1 MSSQVSQTGSAAV
14 VEHFDKLSTNRGW
27 SHLYAVSD
35 GKSYHFH
42 VRRARVL
49 ELLPEKLGRVLDVGC
64 GPGVMVSAVLERGG
78 SFEGRDLSP
87 KMISESI
94 EKFGDL
100 PNVNFK
106 QGDIENIDLPDASCD
121 QVLAMAVIEY
131 LASPDKAFAEISRV
145 LKPGGVAVITIPK
158 RRHIDKTMVSLAA
171 PLRALARKAGL
182 ATGDLLPRLCLQ
194 PDELDRA
201 AAHARLIPDGGSQ
214 YNFTPFPYPL
224 TRLLPDLTMRL
235 NTPFESWHQTKSGLK
250 SFFAHGYVGR
260 YRRAE

>member
-1 MSSQVSQTGSAAV
+1 MSSRISQTGSAAV

-27 SHLYAVSD
+27 SQLYAVTD

-49 ELLPEKLGRVLDVGC
+49 ELLPKKLGRVLDVGC
-64 GPGVMVSAVLERGG
+64 GPGVMVNAVLERGG
-78 SFEGRDLSP
+78 IFEGRDLSP
-87 KMISESI
+87 EMVAESMQ
-94 EKFGDL
+94 KFGDL

-131 LASPDKAFAEISRV
+131 LSSPDKALSEIARV
-145 LKPGGVAVITIPK
+145 LKPGGIAVITIPK
-158 RRHIDKTMVSLAA
+158 RRHIDKTMVSIAT
-171 PLRALARKAGL
+171 PFRALARMAGL
-182 ATGDLLPRLCLQ
+182 AAGDLLPRLCLQ
-194 PDELDRA
+194 PDELDQAAKRA
-201 AAHARLIPDGGSQ
+201 GLIPDGGSQ
-214 YNFTPFPYPL
+214 YNFTPLPYPL
-224 TRLLPDLTMRL
+224 TRLAPDLLMRL
-235 NTPFESWHQTKSGLK
+235 NSPFERWHETRSAFK

>member
-1 MSSQVSQTGSAAV
+1 MSSEISRASGTSV
-14 VEHFDKLSTNRGW
+14 VEHFDKLSANRGW
-27 SHLYAVSD
+27 SHLYEVTD

-49 ELLPEKLGRVLDVGC
+49 DLLPQKLGRVLDVGC
-64 GPGVMVSAVLERGG
+64 GPGVMVNAVLERGG

-87 KMISESI
+87 EMVAESI
-94 EKFGDL
+94 DKFGHL

-106 QGDIENIDLPDASCD
+106 TGDIENIDLPDASCD

-131 LASPDKAFAEISRV
+131 LSSPDKALAEISRV
-145 LKPGGVAVITIPK
+145 LNPGGVAVITIPK
-158 RRHIDKTMVSLAA
+158 RRHIDKTMVSFTT
-171 PLRALARKAGL
+171 PFRRLARAAGFG
-182 ATGDLLPRLCLQ
+182 TGDLLPRLCLQ

-201 AAHARLIPDGGSQ
+201 AERAGLTSDGGSQ

-224 TRLLPDLTMRL
+224 TRLIPDISMRL
-235 NTPFESWHQTKSGLK
+235 NTPFERWHETKSALK

-260 YRRAE
+260 YRRTE

>member
-1 MSSQVSQTGSAAV
+1 MNSGFSQPPTASVI
-14 VEHFDKLSTNRGW
+14 EHFDKLSTNRGW
-27 SHLYAVSD
+27 SQLYAVSD

-64 GPGVMVSAVLERGG
+64 GPGVMVNAVLERGG

-87 KMISESI
+87 EMVAESNQ
-94 EKFGDL
+94 KFGHL

-106 QGDIENIDLPDASCD
+106 EGDIEKIDLPDESCD

-131 LASPDKAFAEISRV
+131 LSSPDKALAEIARV

-158 RRHIDKTMVSLAA
+158 RRHIDKTMISLAT
-171 PLRALARKAGL
+171 PFRALARMAGL

-194 PDELDRA
+194 PDELDSAAERA
-201 AAHARLIPDGGSQ
+201 GLVPDGGSQ
-214 YNFTPFPYPL
+214 YNFTPVPYPL
-224 TRLLPDLTMRL
+224 TRLIPNLSMRL
-235 NTPFESWHQTKSGLK
+235 NTPFERWHETKSALK

>member
-1 MSSQVSQTGSAAV
+1 MNSSVSQAPTASV
-14 VEHFDKLSTNRGW
+14 VEHFDKLSANRGW
-27 SHLYAVSD
+27 SHLYEVTD

-49 ELLPEKLGRVLDVGC
+49 ELLPERLGRVLDVGC
-64 GPGVMVSAVLERGG
+64 GPGVMVNAVLERGG

-87 KMISESI
+87 EMVAESI
-94 EKFGDL
+94 EKFGHL

-106 QGDIENIDLPDASCD
+106 TGDIEKIDLPDASCD

-131 LASPDKAFAEISRV
+131 LSSPDKAMAEISRV

-158 RRHIDKTMVSLAA
+158 RRHIDKTMVSLAT
-171 PLRALARKAGL
+171 PFRALARIAGM
-182 ATGDLLPRLCLQ
+182 ATSDLLPRLCLQ
-194 PDELDRA
+194 PAELDRA
-201 AAHARLIPDGGSQ
+201 AERAGLITDGGSQ

-224 TRLLPDLTMRL
+224 TRLIPDISMRL
-235 NTPFESWHQTKSGLK
+235 NTPFERWHETKSALK

-260 YRRAE
+260 YRRPE

>member
-1 MSSQVSQTGSAAV
+1 MSSEISQSSAPSV
-14 VEHFDKLSTNRGW
+14 VEHFDKLSLNRGW
-27 SHLYAVSD
+27 SQLYAVTD

-49 ELLPEKLGRVLDVGC
+49 ELLPQKLGRVLDVGC
-64 GPGVMVSAVLERGG
+64 GPGVMVNAVLERGG

-87 KMISESI
+87 EMIAESI
-94 EKFGDL
+94 QKFGHI

-131 LASPDKAFAEISRV
+131 LSSPDKALAEISRV
-145 LKPGGVAVITIPK
+145 LKPGGIAVITIPK
-158 RRHIDKTMVSLAA
+158 RRHIDKTMVSIAT
-171 PLRALARKAGL
+171 PLRWLARAAGF

-194 PDELDRA
+194 PAELDRA
-201 AAHARLIPDGGSQ
+201 AERAGLIPDGGSQ
-214 YNFTPFPYPL
+214 YNFTPLAYPL
-224 TRLLPDLTMRL
+224 TRLAPDLCMRL
-235 NTPFESWHQTKSGLK
+235 NTPFERWHETKSALR

>member
-1 MSSQVSQTGSAAV
+1 MSSEISQPSASPV

-27 SHLYAVSD
+27 SQLYAVSD
-35 GKSYHFH
+35 GRSYHFH

-49 ELLPEKLGRVLDVGC
+49 KLLPEKLGRVLDVGC
-64 GPGVMVSAVLERGG
+64 GPGVMVNAVLERGG
-78 SFEGRDLSP
+78 IFEGRDLSP
-87 KMISESI
+87 EMVAESI
-94 EKFGDL
+94 QKFGDL

-131 LASPDKAFAEISRV
+131 LSLPDKALSEIARV

-158 RRHIDKTMVSLAA
+158 RRHIDKTMVSFTT
-171 PLRALARKAGL
+171 PFRALARMAGF

-194 PDELDRA
+194 PEELDRA
-201 AAHARLIPDGGSQ
+201 AEQAGLIPESGSQ
-214 YNFTPFPYPL
+214 YNFTLFPYPL
-224 TRLLPDLTMRL
+224 TRLAPDLLMRL
-235 NTPFESWHQTKSGLK
+235 NTPFERWHETKSAFK

>member
-1 MSSQVSQTGSAAV
+1 MSSQLSQTGSTSV

-27 SHLYAVSD
+27 SQLYAVSD

-49 ELLPEKLGRVLDVGC
+49 ALLPEKLGRVLDVGC
-64 GPGVMVSAVLERGG
+64 GPGVMVNAVLARGG
-78 SFEGRDLSP
+78 TFEGRDLSP
-87 KMISESI
+87 EMVAESI
-94 EKFGDL
+94 QKFGDL

-106 QGDIENIDLPDASCD
+106 QGNIENIDLPDASCD

-131 LASPDKAFAEISRV
+131 LSSPDKAFAEISRV
-145 LKPGGVAVITIPK
+145 LKRGGVAVITIPK
-158 RRHIDKTMVSLAA
+158 RRHIDKTMISLTT
-171 PLRALARKAGL
+171 PFRALARSAGI

-201 AAHARLIPDGGSQ
+201 AANAGLIPDGGSQ

-224 TRLLPDLTMRL
+224 TRLLPNLTMRL

>member
-1 MSSQVSQTGSAAV
+1 MNSGGSPTPTASV
-14 VEHFDKLSTNRGW
+14 IEHFDKLSANRGW
-27 SHLYAVSD
+27 SQLYAVSD

-49 ELLPEKLGRVLDVGC
+49 ELLPERLGHVLDVGC
-64 GPGVMVSAVLERGG
+64 GPGVMVNAVLERGG

-87 KMISESI
+87 EMVAESI
-94 EKFGDL
+94 QQFGHL

-106 QGDIENIDLPDASCD
+106 EGDIENIDLPDASCD

-131 LASPDKAFAEISRV
+131 LASPDKALAEIARV
-145 LKPGGVAVITIPK
+145 LRSGGVAVITIPK
-158 RRHIDKTMVSLAA
+158 RRHIDKTMVSIAT
-171 PLRALARKAGL
+171 PFRALARIAGFG
-182 ATGDLLPRLCLQ
+182 TGDLLPRLCLQ

-201 AAHARLIPDGGSQ
+201 AERAGLIPDGGSQ
-214 YNFTPFPYPL
+214 YNFTPLPYPL
-224 TRLLPDLTMRL
+224 TRLLPALSMRL
-235 NTPFESWHQTKSGLK
+235 NTPFERWHETRSAVK

>member
-1 MSSQVSQTGSAAV
+1 MSAGSNQVIAN
-14 VEHFDKLSTNRGW
+14 FDAYRGW
-27 SHLYAVSD
+27 SRLYDVAD
-35 GKSYHFH
+35 GYNYHFH

-87 KMISESI
+87 EMISESI

-106 QGDIENIDLPDASCD
+106 QGDIETIDLPDASCD

-171 PLRALARKAGL
+171 PFRALARKAGL

-201 AAHARLIPDGGSQ
+201 AAHAR
-214 YNFTPFPYPL
+214 
-224 TRLLPDLTMRL
+224 
-235 NTPFESWHQTKSGLK
+235 
-250 SFFAHGYVGR
+250 
-260 YRRAE
+260 